1 MKTFELRLA
10 RWGRNVI
17 LGDNGERGTFWS
29 FWRGGAS
36 RRKNRPTG
44 DGRAFGA
51 NGVRNVILAIPGT
64 QSGLVVLAGRCRVN
78 HSGALSAD

>member
-29 FWRGGAS
+29 FWRGGAFAPKKSPYGRWS
-36 RRKNRPTG
+36 RLWREWG
-44 DGRAFGA
+44 
-51 NGVRNVILAIPGT
+51 RNVILTIPGT
-64 QSGLVVLAGRCRVN
+64 QSGLVVWA
-78 HSGALSAD
+78 GALSRES